1 MFRPPQRP
9 DHLRP
14 TTTQPRSSP
23 AARHL
28 IAQPDRLRL
37 GAINALVLLVLF
49 GLLWSALPYDSPGKV
64 FQTLIAWDRYAGL
77 MDFNASTGRV
87 FVPKVDDDDA
97 AEGRNTIKLIAVAA
111 MLDWGYRVIWH

>member
-1 MFRPPQRP
+1 MLRPPKRP

-23 AARHL
+23 AAPHL

-37 GAINALVLLVLF
+37 GAINALVLLALF
-49 GLLWSALPYDSPGKV
+49 GLLWSALPYDGPEKV
-64 FQTLIAWDRYAGL
+64 FQTLIAWGRYAGL

-87 FVPKVDDDDA
+87 FAPRVNDDA
-97 AEGRNTIKLIAVAA
+97 AKGKNAIKLVASTA
-111 MLDWGYRVIWH
+111 MLDWASG